1 MKSIEEMR
9 RHLMNCELA
18 GKDVSKA
25 IKTASESSV
34 NMVYA
39 IHMAIRHE
47 HNMPFADVRVC

>member
-1 MKSIEEMR
+1 MNTIEEMR

-25 IKTASESSV
+25 IKTASESIV

-39 IHMAIRHE
+39 VHMAIRHE
-47 HNMPFADVRVC
+47 HKMPFMDVRM

>member
-1 MKSIEEMR
+1 MNSIEEMR

-39 IHMAIRHE
+39 VHMAIRHE
-47 HNMPFADVRVC
+47 HNMPFADVRM